1 LSLSETRRNEGRIDV
16 SEPKPKSFGPHS
28 RAFRAGALG
37 DRIDG
42 RSREGRFLRK
52 VEAELVAQIG
62 GQLSFAQTLLI
73 RRIARATLQ
82 LELLDEKMMA
92 GAFTAYDARIQ
103 GGLQNAV
110 RLMLREIGIKAAPKP
125 KATLAAYLADK
136 AAK

>member
-1 LSLSETRRNEGRIDV
+1 V
-16 SEPKPKSFGPHS
+16 SKPKLKSVGPHC
-28 RAFRAGALG
+28 RAFREGAKG

-42 RSREGRFLRK
+42 RSREGKLLRK

-62 GQLSFAQTLLI
+62 GQPSFAQTLLI

-92 GAFTAYDARIQ
+92 GAFTAYDGRIQ

-110 RLMLREIGIKAAPKP
+110 RLMLREIGVKPAHAPR
-125 KATLAAYLADK
+125 ATLAAYLADK